1 MSAQLRQVPLDER
14 LGLKR
19 VRVIA
24 QRLDR
29 QVDPKSLR
37 NRSIFR
43 TNQPFLGR
51 RQDFRDFRLH
61 TPNFMPSGGEVKP

>member
-1 MSAQLRQVPLDER
+1 MTAQFRKFPLDER
-14 LGLKR
+14 LGLTR
-19 VRVIA
+19 VRVVA

-29 QVDPKSLR
+29 QVDPKPLR

-51 RQDFRDFRLH
+51 RQNFWNFRLH
-61 TPNFMPSGGEVKP
+61 NPNFMPSGGEVKP